1 MNHRHP
7 ATPFWST
14 ASFGDDSVPADQS
27 GLSEHFVSC
36 QGSNG
41 GLVTLQCM
49 AEAANRF
56 ITARFV
62 TTLVV
67 AAFAMGVAS
76 FLL

>member
-1 MNHRHP
+1 MKNRHP

-14 ASFGDDSVPADQS
+14 ASFGDDTAPMEQS
-27 GLSEHFVSC
+27 GLREHFVSC
-36 QGSNG
+36 QGSSG
-41 GLVTLQCM
+41 GLFTLQCM